1 MMNNDIQ
8 APSLGLD
15 GATRAQAAAILNRVL
30 SNTALLQQKTRKA
43 HWDVV
48 GPQFYS
54 LHKLWDE
61 QYEALNQRADE
72 IAERVRQLGGYPI
85 GTVAGWVESA
95 SIRENP
101 GRVSS
106 ATEAVIELMID
117 HEQIVRALRTDIEKL
132 NDDMRDYGTGD
143 FLTGL
148 LRDHE
153 QMAWILRSFV
163 QGESVEA
170 DGEVAHGTVPQLA

>member
-1 MMNNDIQ
+1 MMKDIG
-8 APSLGLD
+8 APALGLD
-15 GATRAQAAAILNRVL
+15 GGTRMQAVAILNRVL

-54 LHKLWDE
+54 LHKLWDAHY
-61 QYEALNQRADE
+61 QRLNARVDE

-85 GTVAGWVESA
+85 GTASGWVQNA
-95 SIRENP
+95 SLHENP

-106 ATEAVIELMID
+106 ATDAVIELMID
-117 HEQIVRALRTDIEKL
+117 HEQIVRSLRTDIGKL
-132 NDDMRDYGTGD
+132 QDELRDYGTAD

-153 QMAWILRSFV
+153 EMAWMLRSFV
-163 QGESVEA
+163 QGEAVEA
-170 DGEVAHGTVPQLA
+170 DGEIAHGAVPQLA

>member
-1 MMNNDIQ
+1 MMKDIG
-8 APSLGLD
+8 APALGLD
-15 GATRAQAAAILNRVL
+15 GGTRMQAVAVLNRVL

-54 LHKLWDE
+54 LHKLWDSHY
-61 QYEALNQRADE
+61 QRLNVRVDQ

-85 GTVAGWVESA
+85 GTASGWVQNA
-95 SIRENP
+95 SIHENP

-106 ATEAVIELMID
+106 ATDAVIELMID
-117 HEQIVRALRTDIEKL
+117 HEQVVRSLRTDIAKVQDE
-132 NDDMRDYGTGD
+132 MRDFGTAD
-143 FLTGL
+143 FLTDL

-153 QMAWILRSFV
+153 EMAWMLRSFV
-163 QGESVEA
+163 QGEAVEA
-170 DGEVAHGTVPQLA
+170 DGEIAHGAVPQLA